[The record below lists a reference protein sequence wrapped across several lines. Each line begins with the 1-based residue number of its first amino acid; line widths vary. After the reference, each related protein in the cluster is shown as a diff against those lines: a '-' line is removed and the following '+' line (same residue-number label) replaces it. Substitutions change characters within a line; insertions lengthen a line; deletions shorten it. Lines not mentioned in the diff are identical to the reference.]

1 MPSEKALQIAAQCW
15 CDKETQHK
23 EMDVELATAFA
34 KRIDNLL
41 AGDLLI
47 SDCGC
52 RFKNADSNAV
62 LLCDDCAKLP
72 CHTGA

>member
-15 CDKETQHK
+15 CDEETK
-23 EMDVELATAFA
+23 DREMDVALATAFA

-52 RFKNADSNAV
+52 RFENGNSNAV
-62 LLCDDCAKLP
+62 LLCDKCAELP
-72 CHTGA
+72 YHNGE